1 MRKVEEYIRHAEECR
16 QLAWASSIVE
26 TRGQLLEMANTWEA
40 LARQRQEQIARHQR
54 ISALENWR
62 TDLANPLKV

>member
-26 TRGQLLEMANTWEA
+26 TRRQLLEMANTWEA
-40 LARQRQEQIARHQR
+40 LARERQEQIGRQQR
-54 ISALENWR
+54 MSALEIWQGSR
-62 TDLANPLKV
+62 